1 MFSYCT
7 AYCSIHDQVALFHIY
22 FSHSVQPST
31 KDNDEDD
38 HFSKEKL
45 AASNITLV
53 TDMDKWDEKL
63 SEADEA
69 GKIVS

>member
-1 MFSYCT
+1 MTKLLSF
-7 AYCSIHDQVALFHIY
+7 

-31 KDNDEDD
+31 KDNNDDD

-45 AASNITLV
+45 GASNITLV
-53 TDMDKWDEKL
+53 TDVNKWKEKL